1 MASYTL
7 YVYDTPLAGFE
18 FSCEQRVENPA
29 GGDDLLSRLRE
40 RKQTPHRTVN
50 LLWVEPGT
58 SHLLPLELLD
68 LTQDPPLD
76 RFDGLERRLARWLAG
91 RLPPSNRQFIRNVLD
106 ACGLRGDDPGELADF
121 CMMLSLSDSYRV
133 VNDDCPF
140 VPFAQCNLFDNRF
153 DEVLT
158 LAAYTGITNSGKRR
172 WAGSAGGL
180 RSTPELTTGGMLPK
194 AWRWIRDGIVL
205 YKGGTTG
212 YANAGL
218 EPYSEFY
225 AAQAAA
231 RMGLDA
237 VSYGLERWHG
247 ILASTCRLFTSR
259 DISFVPAY
267 ALMEAF
273 GEPGENSLERCAAAY
288 DRFGM
293 LERFG
298 DMLLFDAVVCN
309 EDRHYANFGVMR
321 DNRTGTIIGPAP
333 IFDNG
338 ASLFPHAMKD
348 DLKDIN
354 RYAATRRP
362 AYPGF
367 TFDDIAE
374 LTMDGRRKAMLRRL
388 IGFEFAKHPRYNLP
402 AYRLK
407 AITAALH
414 ERVGR
419 FLQCRT
425 HVQGVGMKHTQH
437 ERSPAVEEN
446 YDMPER

>member
-18 FSCEQRVENPA
+18 FSCGQQVAESA
-29 GGDDLLSRLRE
+29 GGDDLLSRLRD
-40 RKQTPHRTVN
+40 RKPTPRRTVN

-68 LTQDPPLD
+68 LTQDPPLA

-106 ACGLRGDDPGELADF
+106 ACGLRGDDPKELADF

-133 VNDDCPF
+133 VNDKHPF
-140 VPFAQCNLFDNRF
+140 IPFARCNLFDNRF
-153 DEVLT
+153 DEVLA
-158 LAAYTGITNSGKRR
+158 LAAYTGMIHSGKRR
-172 WAGSAGGL
+172 WAGSVGGL

-194 AWRWIRDGIVL
+194 AWRWTRDGIVL

-267 ALMEAF
+267 ALMS
-273 GEPGENSLERCAAAY
+273 GLGTPGNAGLEWCAAAY
-288 DRFGM
+288 DQFGM

-298 DMLLFDAVVCN
+298 DLLLFDAVICN

-338 ASLFPHAMKD
+338 ASLFPYAMKD
-348 DLKDIN
+348 DLKDMD
-354 RYAATRRP
+354 RYVATRRP

-425 HVQGVGMKHTQH
+425 HVQGVGTKHTQH
-437 ERSPAVEEN
+437 ERSPAAREN